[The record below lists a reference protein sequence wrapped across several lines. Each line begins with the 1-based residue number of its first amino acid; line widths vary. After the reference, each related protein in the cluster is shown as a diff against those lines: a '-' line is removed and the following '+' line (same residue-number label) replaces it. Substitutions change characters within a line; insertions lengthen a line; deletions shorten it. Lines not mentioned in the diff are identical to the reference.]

1 MVAPA
6 PFCGG
11 GNKGSG
17 KLSNLPKVV
26 QLRSSQKST
35 WLFLRTLLTPHF
47 EKVL

>member
-6 PFCGG
+6 LFCGG

-35 WLFLRTLLTPHF
+35 WLSPLRLANPPL
-47 EKVL
+47 